1 MAIRVC
7 VSMCVL
13 PISKFV
19 RLYVRYHGSLVAL
32 KKIKM
37 KEKKEKEMPA
47 GILECRINL
56 RLWFNTRFPTESTSF
71 RTPIFVILLR
81 HWLFYP
87 NRAISIPSNEF
98 FDSGQEI
105 YVYPSVYIG
114 VYCLSVCRFVGLSVC
129 I

>member
-37 KEKKEKEMPA
+37 KEKKRKRNA
-47 GILECRINL
+47 RGN
-56 RLWFNTRFPTESTSF
+56 FG
-71 RTPIFVILLR
+71 V
-81 HWLFYP
+81 P
-87 NRAISIPSNEF
+87 NKF
-98 FDSGQEI
+98 TL
-105 YVYPSVYIG
+105 VV
-114 VYCLSVCRFVGLSVC
+114 
-129 I
+129 